1 MGKGIKTASGEIVT
15 LKTSYRAEAKIE
27 AVYTGGRVE
36 FSGDDSHMFCTC
48 GSAVQIL
55 VTEDGHVE
63 RTITEEED
71 QVTSLAVSGDSQ
83 IVVVAWRSLLLKQY
97 EWQKGACTRSWKG
110 HIGPVMSMAFD
121 STSTLLATGATDSV
135 IKVWDCIK
143 NYCTHNL
150 RGSVGVVSL
159 VRFHPD
165 PSQLKLLSSSMDC
178 AIRVWDLQRSCCVH
192 VLSGH
197 VSAVTSLCFTS
208 DGHTLLSGGRDKVIL
223 VWDIS
228 TGRNK
233 GTVTVF
239 EGIEGMVV
247 IPNDARQT
255 IKGLT
260 ASPGDTV
267 VATAGDKGLIRL
279 WSVTSGQVLMT
290 LEPLAG
296 HASSS
301 SPAEQAEDK
310 ALHTYVNLQYRP
322 IIGGLVGVT
331 YDHNILFYTGEH
343 LKRTKQFIG
352 YPDEVLDLRL
362 VGEGQGLLAV
372 ATNSEQVKVFDR
384 KTMNCQILT
393 GHSGIVLSLD
403 VSHDGNAIITGSKDN
418 TIRVWQLDPV
428 TKCFFLV
435 GVGTGHTQSVGA
447 VAYSRVKGSFVVS
460 GSQDQ
465 TLKLWNFKNLQSS
478 DKHEP
483 LKLTAKYTQ
492 LAHEKDIN
500 SVDISPND
508 KLIVTGSQDKTAKLW
523 QRSDGSP
530 MGTFKGHRRGV
541 WSVKFSPVDQC
552 VATASGDSTI
562 KLWAIADL
570 SCVKTFEGHTSS
582 VLRAIFIT
590 RGMQIAS
597 SGSDGLVKVWTIK
610 TNECVTT
617 LDLHTEKIWALTG
630 SLDDQ
635 WLVSGGAD
643 SLICQWKDVTAE
655 VEAQEVEAQEEL
667 VLREQE
673 LSNLLLKKDY
683 VNAVGLAIS
692 LNQPFRVLT
701 ILTSVCMCVCICV
714 CADLLNE
721 GGIDGDFSKTLC
733 LLREDQMQAV
743 LKFTVKWNMNA
754 KNTRVAQTVLKHV
767 LCRYP
772 PEVLAKF
779 DGIQQTVEGLV
790 PYTERHFQRLSRLQQ
805 LATFVDYTWQ
815 RMRICSEV
823 SAVPDKA
830 HHYDGKSEPQVMEPW
845 VNTDNTQLKVAD
857 SDISLDCKENII
869 SHVGLCPETEAH
881 DTNTLSCD
889 TNAPSCDTNAPS
901 CDDHDANGGDGSD
914 GDGSDG
920 DGEQYTPAP
929 SRRSSRKK
937 PSLHSSYS
945 SKKKQLAKP
954 KSQNSRRA
962 VKAKGT

>member
-15 LKTSYRAEAKIE
+15 LKTNYKAEAKIE
-27 AVYTGGRVE
+27 AFYTGGRVE

-55 VTEDGHVE
+55 TTEDGHVE
-63 RTITEEED
+63 RTIAEEED

-97 EWQKGACTRSWKG
+97 EWQKGTCTRSWKG

-159 VRFHPD
+159 VQFHPD
-165 PSQLKLLSSSMDC
+165 PSQLKMFSCSMDC
-178 AIRVWDLQRSCCVH
+178 AIRVWDLQKSCCIH
-192 VLSGH
+192 LLSGH
-197 VSAVTSLCFTS
+197 VSAVTSFGFS
-208 DGHTLLSGGRDKVIL
+208 PDGHTLLSGGRDKVIL
-223 VWDIS
+223 VWDLT

-247 IPNDARQT
+247 IPNDARQN
-255 IKGLT
+255 IKGLA
-260 ASPGDTV
+260 ASPGDIV

-279 WSVTSGQVLMT
+279 WSVASGQVLKT

-296 HASSS
+296 HAPS
-301 SPAEQAEDK
+301 SPAGQAEDK
-310 ALHTYVNLQYRP
+310 ASHTYVSLQYRP
-322 IIGGLVGVT
+322 TIGGLVGVT
-331 YDHNILFYTGEH
+331 YDHNILFYTGED

-384 KTMNCQILT
+384 KTKNCQILT
-393 GHSGIVLSLD
+393 GHGGIVLSLD
-403 VSHDGNAIITGSKDN
+403 ASHDGNMIVTGSKDN

-428 TKCFFLV
+428 IKCFSLV

-447 VAYSRVKGSFVVS
+447 VAFSRVKGTFVIS

-465 TLKLWNFKNLQSS
+465 TLKLWNFKNIQSS
-478 DKHEP
+478 DKDEP

-523 QRSDGSP
+523 QRSDGSLL
-530 MGTFKGHRRGV
+530 GTFKGHRRGV

-552 VATASGDSTI
+552 IATTSGDSTI
-562 KLWAIADL
+562 KLWAIADF

-610 TNECVTT
+610 TNECVAT

-635 WLVSGGAD
+635 WLLSGGAD

-701 ILTSVCMCVCICV
+701 ILT
-714 CADLLNE
+714 DLLNE
-721 GGIDGDFSKTLC
+721 GGTEGDFSKTLC
-733 LLREDQMQAV
+733 LLREDQMQAI
-743 LKFTVKWNMNA
+743 LKFIVKWNMNA

-779 DGIQQTVEGLV
+779 EGIQQTVEGLV

-823 SAVPDKA
+823 SAVPDEA
-830 HHYDGKSEPQVMEPW
+830 HHFNGESQPQALTL
-845 VNTDNTQLKVAD
+845 VNTDNTQLKVAAD
-857 SDISLDCKENII
+857 ADISLDYMEDIV
-869 SHVGLCPETEAH
+869 SHVGLCPETETH
-881 DTNTLSCD
+881 DTNALSCD
-889 TNAPSCDTNAPS
+889 TNTPPCDTNAPS
-901 CDDHDANGGDGSD
+901 CDDHDDTNGDGGDGD
-914 GDGSDG
+914 GDG
-920 DGEQYTPAP
+920 DGEQIELVP

-937 PSLHSSYS
+937 PSSRSSVS
-945 SKKKQLAKP
+945 SKRQLTEP
-954 KSQNSRRA
+954 KSQSSRRA
-962 VKAKGT
+962 IKTK